1 MASDL
6 YIPAAN
12 PDKPGRDV
20 ETGKWRKRMTYHA
33 PVKQLRFALDAVAN
47 LRRLYGNSAYAE
59 LSDDLVDA
67 VLEEAGRFAGEVIA
81 PLNHTADKEGARLEN
96 GKVILPSGFE
106 AAYKSFVENGWNA
119 LTGPVEFGGQG
130 LPHAVGIAVQEM
142 WQSASMAFGL
152 CPLLS
157 QGAIEAL
164 TAHGTPEQ
172 KRLYLPKLVQG
183 TWTGTM
189 NLTEPHAGSDVG
201 ALKSKA
207 VKQADGTYKITG
219 TKIFITWGEHDAAEN
234 IIHLVLARLP
244 DALPGTRGISLFLVP
259 KFLVNADGSIGARN
273 DLRCVGLE
281 HKLGIHGSPT
291 CVMSFGDNGGAT
303 GFLIGQENKGMSA
316 MFTMMN
322 AARLNIGVQ
331 GVAIAERS
339 FQQALAY
346 ARERRQGKPFGLQH
360 EVLEMSPIIFHAD
373 VRRMLLSQKAI
384 AEAGRALC
392 LANAVAIDLA
402 RHGETAAERTAA
414 KAREELLT
422 PLSKAWSTD
431 TGVEAASLGVQ
442 IHGGM
447 GYIEQTGAAQHYRDA
462 RITPIYEG
470 TNGIQA
476 IDLIGRKLGLE
487 GGETVR
493 RFLAEIT
500 DTAALC
506 EHAKRDDLKSIGR
519 ELARALKA
527 AESATAW
534 LQATMRSSPTQA
546 LPGAT
551 PYLRMLGH
559 VTGAHYLARGALV
572 AAERLAKSDPDTTF
586 LETRIAVA
594 QFFAEQL
601 LPEAEGLLGP
611 ITRGAGGPFELT
623 GDDIG
628 A

>member
-1 MASDL
+1 MS
-6 YIPAAN
+6 
-12 PDKPGRDV
+12 
-20 ETGKWRKRMTYHA
+20 YHA
-33 PVKQLRFALDAVAN
+33 PVKQLRFALDAVAG
-47 LRRLYGNSAYAE
+47 LPRLYGNPAYGE

-67 VLEEAGRFAGEVIA
+67 VLEEAGRFANEVIA
-81 PLNHTADKEGARLEN
+81 PLNRTADMEGAKLEH
-96 GKVILPSGFE
+96 GKVTLPTGFD
-106 AAYKSFVENGWNA
+106 AAYKSFVANGWNA
-119 LTGPVEFGGQG
+119 ITGPLEFGGQAM
-130 LPHAVGIAVQEM
+130 PHAVGIAVQEM

-164 TAHGTPEQ
+164 TVHGTLEQ
-172 KRLYLPKLVQG
+172 KRTYLPKLVAG

-207 VKQADGTYKITG
+207 VKQPDGSYKITG

-259 KFLVNADGSIGARN
+259 KYLVNPDGSLGARN

-303 GFLIGQENKGMSA
+303 GFLIGAEHKGMSA

-360 EVLEMSPIIFHAD
+360 EILEMSPIIFHAD
-373 VRRMLLSQKAI
+373 VRRMLLTQKAI
-384 AEAGRALC
+384 TEAGRAIC
-392 LANAVAIDLA
+392 LANAIAIDLA
-402 RHGETAAERTAA
+402 RHGETDAERTDA

-422 PLSKAWSTD
+422 PISKAWCTD
-431 TGVEAASLGVQ
+431 MGVEAASLGLQV
-442 IHGGM
+442 HGGM

-476 IDLIGRKLGLE
+476 IDLIGRKLSLE
-487 GGETVR
+487 GGEAVR
-493 RFLAEIT
+493 RFLHEIAG
-500 DTAALC
+500 TAALC
-506 EHAKRDDLKSIGR
+506 NQTQSGPLNAIGK
-519 ELARALKA
+519 ELEWGLKA
-527 AESATAW
+527 TEAATTW
-534 LQATMRSSPTQA
+534 LQTTMRSSPQQA

-551 PYLRMLGH
+551 PYLRLLGH
-559 VTGAHYLARGALV
+559 VTGAHYLARGALA
-572 AAERLAKSDPDTTF
+572 AAERLGKSDLNAQF
-586 LETRIAVA
+586 LETRIAIA

-601 LPEAEGLLGP
+601 LPSAFGLVST
-611 ITRGAGGPFELT
+611 ITKGATGPFELSA
-623 GDDIG
+623 DDIG